1 MQSDGGRKFK
11 VGTGREE
18 AKEREREILQVSGEG
33 LGRGLHL
40 ALNSGHDG
48 WFPDVIHWNC
58 AAPSRRLMKTHASS
72 GASQMILG
80 PSALSPPCI
89 RSACRCVRFRS
100 IVHANGVHVSPRPRS
115 FPENSRIST
124 NQPLQRFSSCLSL
137 SRKKTWRKIAR
148 IFMDISFS
156 REEM

>member
-1 MQSDGGRKFK
+1 M
-11 VGTGREE
+11 
-18 AKEREREILQVSGEG
+18 
-33 LGRGLHL
+33 GRGLHL

-72 GASQMILG
+72 GASQMIPG
-80 PSALSPPCI
+80 PPVRI

-100 IVHANGVHVSPRPRS
+100 IVHANGAHVSPRPRS
-115 FPENSRIST
+115 FLENSRVST
-124 NQPLQRFSSCLSL
+124 RQPLQRFSSCLPLSL
-137 SRKKTWRKIAR
+137 SLSLPLVRNVEKTRRKIAR

-156 REEM
+156 TDEI

>member
-1 MQSDGGRKFK
+1 M
-11 VGTGREE
+11 
-18 AKEREREILQVSGEG
+18 
-33 LGRGLHL
+33 GRGLHL

-72 GASQMILG
+72 GASQMIPG
-80 PSALSPPCI
+80 PPVRI

-100 IVHANGVHVSPRPRS
+100 IVHANGAHVSPRPRS
-115 FPENSRIST
+115 FLENSRVST
-124 NQPLQRFSSCLSL
+124 RQPVQRFSSCLPLSL
-137 SRKKTWRKIAR
+137 SLSLPLVRNVEKTRRKIAR

-156 REEM
+156 TDEI